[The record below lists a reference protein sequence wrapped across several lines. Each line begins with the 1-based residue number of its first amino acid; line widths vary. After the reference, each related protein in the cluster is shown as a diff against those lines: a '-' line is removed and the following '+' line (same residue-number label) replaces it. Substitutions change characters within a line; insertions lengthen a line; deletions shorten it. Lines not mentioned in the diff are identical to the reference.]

1 MKKRLNPSSK
11 VVREL
16 GLFTVTCLIIGN
28 LIGMGVFILPSAMAH
43 LGVIGLFGWVVTTV
57 GALSLALIFSF
68 LAQKMSSE
76 GGIYAYSRE
85 AFGDYVGFQV
95 AWNYWIASWTG
106 NTAFV
111 VSIPAYLSI
120 LWPDLNDNSH
130 LALFV
135 SLGILWGVVG
145 MQCLGI
151 KQAAIFQNISTVLKL
166 IPLILI
172 PAVGIFYIKVEN
184 FSFSHI
190 DPSLSFS
197 KALAEASILTIW
209 AFIGIES
216 ATIPAQSI
224 KNPKKTIPRAT
235 VIGTLLTAGVY
246 ILGAVAVL
254 GVVGP
259 GILEGTKAPYALAAG
274 KIFTQFPSRLIE
286 IFVACG
292 AVISGIG
299 CLNGWVLLQ
308 AQMPFAAAKDGLFP
322 KFFERGLY
330 KGTPIYGL
338 IFSSILV
345 SLLLLMSQSKSL
357 IHQYVF
363 VVKIS
368 TLCMLI
374 AYIYPTVSSLILLK
388 SPSKISFF
396 GYLSLVAIGMTYIL
410 WAMFGAGSEIIS
422 YNALFF
428 FGSTP
433 LYYWIQKRKGR
444 LVRF

>member
-1 MKKRLNPSSK
+1 MKKRLDQSPKSSK
-11 VVREL
+11 QL
-16 GLFTVTCLIIGN
+16 GLFTATCLIVGN
-28 LIGMGVFILPSAMAH
+28 LIGMGVFILPSAMAS
-43 LGVIGLFGWVVTTV
+43 LGVIGIFGWIITTV

-68 LAQKMSSE
+68 LAQQMSAE
-76 GGIYAYSRE
+76 GGIYAYSRA

-95 AWNYWIASWTG
+95 AWNYWIAAWIG
-106 NTAFV
+106 NTAFII
-111 VSIPAYLSI
+111 SIPAYLSI
-120 LWPDLNDNSH
+120 LWPELNENPS
-130 LALFV
+130 LSLCV
-135 SLGILWGVVG
+135 SLGMLWGIVG

-172 PAVGIFYIKVEN
+172 PAVGIFYIKSEH
-184 FSFSHI
+184 FSFSQI

-216 ATIPAQSI
+216 ATIPSQSI

-235 VIGTLLTAGVY
+235 VIGTLLTAVVY
-246 ILGAVAVL
+246 IMGAVAVL

-259 GILEGTKAPYALAAG
+259 RGLEGTQAPYAVAAG
-274 KIFTQFPSRLIE
+274 QIFTQFPARWIE
-286 IFVACG
+286 MFVACG

-308 AQMPFAAAKDGLFP
+308 AQMPFAASKDGLFP
-322 KFFERGLY
+322 KFFERGFY

-338 IFSSILV
+338 VFSSILV
-345 SLLLLMSQSKSL
+345 SALLLMSRSESL

-363 VVKIS
+363 VVKLA
-368 TLCMLI
+368 TLCVLVS
-374 AYIYPTVSSLILLK
+374 YIYPTVSALILLK
-388 SPSKISFF
+388 SSTRLAFF
-396 GYLSLVAIGMTYIL
+396 GQLSLVIIGMSYIL
-410 WAMFGAGSEIIS
+410 WAMFGAGCEIVC

-433 LYYWIQKRKGR
+433 LYYWIQKRKKSA
-444 LVRF
+444 

>member
-1 MKKRLNPSSK
+1 MKKTARHSLKIP
-11 VVREL
+11 RQL
-16 GLFTVTCLIIGN
+16 GLFTATCLIVGN
-28 LIGMGVFILPSAMAH
+28 LIGMGVFILPSALAS
-43 LGVIGLFGWVVTTV
+43 LGVIGLFGWGITTV
-57 GALSLALIFSF
+57 GALSLALIFAF
-68 LAQKMSSE
+68 LAQHMSAE
-76 GGIYAYSRE
+76 GGIYAYSRA

-111 VSIPAYLSI
+111 ISIPAYLSI
-120 LWPDLNDNSH
+120 LWPELNDNHNLS
-130 LALFV
+130 LCV
-135 SLGILWGVVG
+135 SLGILWAIVG

-172 PAVGIFYIKVEN
+172 PVVGIFYIKAEH

-190 DPSLSFS
+190 DPSLSVS

-235 VIGTLLTAGVY
+235 VIGTLLTAVVY
-246 ILGAVAVL
+246 ILGAVAIL

-259 GILEGTKAPYALAAG
+259 EALQGTKAPYAVAAG
-274 KIFTQFPSRLIE
+274 QIFTQFPVRWIE
-286 IFVACG
+286 MFVACG

-308 AQMPFAAAKDGLFP
+308 AQMPFAASKDGLFP
-322 KFFERGLY
+322 KFFERGFY

-345 SLLLLMSQSKSL
+345 SILLLMSQSKSL

-368 TLCMLI
+368 TLCMLV

-388 SPSKISFF
+388 NPSKLSFF
-396 GYLSLVAIGMTYIL
+396 GYLSLVIVGMSYIL
-410 WAMFGAGSEIIS
+410 WAMFGAGAEIVC

-433 LYYWIQKRKGR
+433 LYYWIQKRKKS
-444 LVRF
+444 